1 MLNFYD
7 CREALVL
14 ITTGR
19 HPNETRSPRS
29 ILPKWIPN
37 SIKVLG
43 SYLGS
48 DKANILIN
56 GDRYLEEHFQQY
68 SNGSCAPLLTA
79 TDNASMASMD
89 ESSLSKAKSS
99 MAKATGSQNNHKNAA
114 VTVYP
119 FAAARVS
126 YSGIGFTSSEGGGAC
141 VPVKSSASW
150 VDLGPRSPPALTLLF
165 EGFEERN
172 RQRHPIYRIVKGV
185 LKLSLYGSSV
195 VLSSRG
201 QRKPQLITIVYQNVL
216 PMVRSDKS
224 APFSVSW
231 VGSSSFCV
239 PCNIGERIVP
249 FVPSLGGLAK
259 KDADNH
265 LQRTCEDAYFNSLSK
280 PVSTTPVGLDSYGN
294 VALGCSQT
302 DVFHDLSQVVSRR
315 SKTGAPFLLA
325 STESNRFERYDWGT
339 DHSSTLAL
347 FDFL

>member
-99 MAKATGSQNNHKNAA
+99 L
-114 VTVYP
+114 
-119 FAAARVS
+119 R
-126 YSGIGFTSSEGGGAC
+126 
-141 VPVKSSASW
+141 
-150 VDLGPRSPPALTLLF
+150 
-165 EGFEERN
+165 
-172 RQRHPIYRIVKGV
+172 
-185 LKLSLYGSSV
+185 
-195 VLSSRG
+195 
-201 QRKPQLITIVYQNVL
+201 
-216 PMVRSDKS
+216 
-224 APFSVSW
+224 
-231 VGSSSFCV
+231 
-239 PCNIGERIVP
+239 
-249 FVPSLGGLAK
+249 
-259 KDADNH
+259 
-265 LQRTCEDAYFNSLSK
+265 
-280 PVSTTPVGLDSYGN
+280 DS
-294 VALGCSQT
+294 
-302 DVFHDLSQVVSRR
+302 
-315 SKTGAPFLLA
+315 
-325 STESNRFERYDWGT
+325 
-339 DHSSTLAL
+339 
-347 FDFL
+347 